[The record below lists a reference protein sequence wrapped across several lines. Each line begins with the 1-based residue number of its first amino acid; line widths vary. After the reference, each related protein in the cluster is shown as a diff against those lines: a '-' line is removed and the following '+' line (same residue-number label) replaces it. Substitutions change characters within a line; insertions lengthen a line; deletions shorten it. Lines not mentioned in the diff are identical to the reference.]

1 MSRTYQQNLNNHISL
16 QSQEIRAINTS
27 FRTGL
32 DILEEGLG
40 IVRHDRMVLK
50 PITGIKEETGSPK
63 QIRDGSII
71 TIFDKTSKPVNKNDV
86 YCPHFVEF
94 KWANGCNFDCSWCYL
109 NGTLR
114 FRPMGKE
121 PYVKHPGKIKQHL
134 EEYFNQVQEPTLLN
148 SGELCDSL
156 VDGKNGF
163 LLSKDIIP
171 IFKNQITHKLLILTK
186 EARSKPI
193 NDILSSNSQEHV
205 VVSFSVNSFNV
216 SKRWEKRAPSPKKRI
231 EAAKKLFDEGYEVRL
246 RIDPII
252 PVENWKE
259 EYLELVDFI
268 FSKFTPERIT
278 LGSLRGLQS
287 TINNCKDKSWVKYLE
302 ERTNWGLKVSFE
314 KRFEIYKTI
323 IKYFKKENNYKNI
336 GLCKETLEIWK
347 KLGMDYRKNKCN
359 CIL

>member
-1 MSRTYQQNLNNHISL
+1 MSRTYQQNLNNHINL
-16 QSQEIRAINTS
+16 QSQEIEAINPS
-27 FRTGL
+27 FRTGW
-32 DILEEGLG
+32 DILEEILG
-40 IVRHDRMVLK
+40 IEGHDKMVLK
-50 PITGIKEETGSPK
+50 PKMEFEEEQGNLRP
-63 QIRDGSII
+63 IRDGSII
-71 TIFDKTSKPVNKNDV
+71 TIFDKTAKPVSKNDV

-114 FRPMGKE
+114 FRPMGKD
-121 PYVKHPGKIKQHL
+121 PYVKHPEKIKQHL
-134 EEYFNQVQEPTLLN
+134 EEYFNQVREPTLLN

-156 VDGKNGF
+156 VNDGNGF
-163 LLSKDIIP
+163 LLCKDIIP
-171 IFKNQITHKLLILTK
+171 IFKNQKTHKLLILTK

-193 NDILSSNSQEHV
+193 NDLLNSNSQEQV

-216 SKRWEKRAPSPKKRI
+216 SKRWEKKAPSSKRRI

-252 PVENWKE
+252 PVENWKD
-259 EYLELVDFI
+259 EYLNLVDSI

-287 TINNCKDKSWVKYLE
+287 TINNCEDKSWVKYLE
-302 ERTNWGLKVSFE
+302 ERTNWGLKVPFE
-314 KRFEIYKTI
+314 KRFEIYRTI
-323 IKYFKKENNYKNI
+323 IKYLKKEYDYSSI
-336 GLCKETLEIWK
+336 GLCKETLEIWE